1 MKGENL
7 KGKSIYPI
15 FIILPAILV
24 TLGLIFFP
32 FRVYESDSIL
42 QQILTITLFFSLFLL
57 LGGFLSK
64 NKVFSHKLKIF
75 GWIIFAAY
83 WSTQINFLYY
93 SEGGDVFNAG
103 LCIVGIFAL
112 FYFAYHEWLSMEK
125 DEEVGCLKWAVGAA
139 AIAGIVYFGIEKTPL
154 APWLIETVAV
164 QSGLVLDFFIG
175 NIEVS
180 GVAILYNGVHVVNI
194 IFACTAV
201 QSMVIFLG
209 MILPLTKVEFKRK
222 LMGLLITI
230 VPIYFL
236 NLIRNALIAY
246 LVKDN
251 PEFFSIAHN
260 IIGKGLSLLALIILL
275 FIVTKIV
282 PEVFDEIICLTD
294 LPKRNGPLER
304 FIKSTFLGKK

>member
-1 MKGENL
+1 
-7 KGKSIYPI
+7 
-15 FIILPAILV
+15 
-24 TLGLIFFP
+24 
-32 FRVYESDSIL
+32 
-42 QQILTITLFFSLFLL
+42 
-57 LGGFLSK
+57 
-64 NKVFSHKLKIF
+64 
-75 GWIIFAAY
+75 
-83 WSTQINFLYY
+83 
-93 SEGGDVFNAG
+93 
-103 LCIVGIFAL
+103 
-112 FYFAYHEWLSMEK
+112 MEK

>member
-1 MKGENL
+1 MKRENL
-7 KGKSIYPI
+7 KNKSIYPI
-15 FIILPAILV
+15 FLILPAVLV
-24 TLGLIFFP
+24 ISGLIFFP
-32 FRVYESDSIL
+32 FRTYDSGNL
-42 QQILTITLFFSLFLL
+42 VQPILTLTLFVSLFLL
-57 LGGFLSK
+57 LGGFFLK
-64 NKVFSHKLKIF
+64 NKDISHKIKML
-75 GWIIFAAY
+75 GWAVFAVY
-83 WSTQINFLYY
+83 WSTQINTLYY
-93 SEGGDVFNAG
+93 SENGDVFNAA
-103 LCIVGIFAL
+103 LCIVGIFTL
-112 FYFAYHEWLSMEK
+112 FYFAYHEWLCLQK
-125 DEEVGCLKWAVGAA
+125 GDEVSCLNWAVGAA
-139 AIAGIVYFGIEKTPL
+139 AISGIIYFGIEKTPI
-154 APWLIETVAV
+154 APWLIETVAI

-175 NIEVS
+175 NVEVD

-201 QSMVIFLG
+201 QSMVIFFG
-209 MILPLTKVEFKRK
+209 MILPLTKVELKRK
-222 LMGLLITI
+222 LLGLLITI

-251 PEFFSIAHN
+251 PDFFSIAHN
-260 IIGKGLSLLALIILL
+260 IIGKGLSLVALIILL